1 MSLNLTEEQ
10 LVSLVETTVD
20 IKIEAYTNKELPGEI
35 EKYCNAKG
43 LSTKVDVEKA
53 ASNILNSPSFQ
64 SKFAK
69 VITPKVNGKVNGKRK
84 AEDKAEDSDGDVEA
98 IGAVDKF
105 EAFPKAIQDK
115 ASEANSKAPVGD
127 SRNPLPADIA
137 IKYWDMFVASLK
149 KDKLS
154 VAAGVNLQSTLA
166 DLVAMVS
173 KATLKKNLHLMQDP
187 LKKARHAHLTDKLAA
202 NLFYF
207 MVCETFP
214 EIQKADVVVARL
226 GLTAKRYGSASDLD
240 F

>member
-20 IKIEAYTNKELPGEI
+20 IKIEAYTNNELPGEI

-64 SKFAK
+64 NKFAK
-69 VITPKVNGKVNGKRK
+69 VITPKVNGKRK
-84 AEDKAEDSDGDVEA
+84 AEDKAEDSDGSVKV

-137 IKYWDMFVASLK
+137 IKYWEMFIASLK
-149 KDKLS
+149 KDKQS
-154 VAAGVNLQSTLA
+154 IANGVNLQSTLA

-173 KATLKKNLHLMQDP
+173 KDILAKNLRLMQDP

-226 GLTAKRYGSASDLD
+226 GLSAKRYGGASDLD

>member
-10 LVSLVETTVD
+10 LVSLVETTTD
-20 IKIEAYTNKELPGEI
+20 IKIEAFTNNELPGEI

-43 LSTKVDVEKA
+43 LSTKVDVKKA
-53 ASNILNSPSFQ
+53 ASTILNSPSFQ

-69 VITPKVNGKVNGKRK
+69 VITPKVDDENRKR
-84 AEDKAEDSDGDVEA
+84 KAEDSDGSVKV
-98 IGAVDKF
+98 IGAIDKF
-105 EAFPKAIQDK
+105 EAFPKVIQDK
-115 ASEANSKAPVGD
+115 ASEANSNAPVGD

-137 IKYWDMFVASLK
+137 IKYWGMFIASLK
-149 KDKLS
+149 KDKQS
-154 VAAGVNLQSTLA
+154 IAAGVNLQSTLA

-173 KATLKKNLHLMQDP
+173 KDILAKNLRLMQDP

-226 GLTAKRYGSASDLD
+226 GLSAKRYGGASDLD